1 MYSFRCILSPMYTR
15 HIVSAVSI
23 KSLLNEPCSVSDS
36 VSNKRIYGTDLLQI
50 NMAPTLLLGEGVN
63 RRRKFAR
70 GLARLAILNSL
81 CRTTRLSLPNMSAPE
96 AVHYER

>member
-23 KSLLNEPCSVSDS
+23 KSLLNEQCSVSDS

-81 CRTTRLSLPNMSAPE
+81 
-96 AVHYER
+96 